1 MNPLY
6 LIAAIIL
13 SFLQLWTVYNLPI
26 LAVGI
31 KHRNRSDQ
39 NKKKVSRPDKK
50 ALPTFSIIVPMKNEE
65 KVADRS
71 LKALLNLNYPSQ
83 KREIII
89 IEDGST
95 DKTAEICTRYAQ
107 RHPDHIILRHRSE
120 SNGKPSA
127 LNYATKH
134 SKGEII
140 AVFDA
145 DNVPETDTLLR
156 AAEYFEDP
164 SIAAVQG
171 TTSSINA
178 DENMLTKFVSYEE
191 TAWLRTYIQGKD
203 ALNLFV
209 PLTGS
214 CQFIRRNIL
223 ERVNGW
229 DEESLSEDVEMSAKL
244 TEKGYRIK
252 YAPDIL
258 SWQETPANI
267 TQLIRQ
273 RTRWFRGY
281 METAVKYGRLLR
293 NINKR
298 NIDAEMTLLAPY
310 TFTMYLLIHF
320 TALQSFVAPPSLIFQ
335 LAVWLA
341 SILNIVTLL
350 LLGVVLAYVTKPRK
364 ITNLLWLPFVYAYWI
379 IQTFVA
385 LRALIQ
391 IILKKPRKWTKTPK
405 SGKVCVLHPQGDKAE
420 EACAQETHPT
430 RNNLEK
436 KSNKQ
441 LKS

>member
-1 MNPLY
+1 MNPLCA
-6 LIAAIIL
+6 IATIIL
-13 SFLQLWTVYNLPI
+13 SFLYLWTTYNIPI

-31 KHRNRSDQ
+31 KHRHRADQ
-39 NKKKVSRPDKK
+39 NKKRALRSDEE

-65 KVADRS
+65 RVADRI
-71 LKALLNLNYPSQ
+71 LKALLNLNYPAH

-89 IEDGST
+89 VEDGST
-95 DKTAEICTRYAQ
+95 DKTAEICTKYAQ
-107 RHPDHIILRHRSE
+107 RRSNHIKLIHRSE

-127 LNYATKH
+127 LNCATKH
-134 SKGEII
+134 ARGEII

-171 TTSSINA
+171 TTCSINA

-191 TAWLRTYIQGKD
+191 NAWLRTYIQGKD

-244 TEKGYRIK
+244 TEKGCRIK

-258 SWQETPANI
+258 SWQETPASI
-267 TQLIRQ
+267 AQLIRQ

-281 METAVKYGRLLR
+281 MLVSLKYGRLLR
-293 NINKR
+293 KLDR
-298 NIDAEMTLLAPY
+298 RWIDAEITLIGPFVLILSLIAYVLGVYVSLGSFQADPLYRFMLQGGTLLTTAMLFLIG
-310 TFTMYLLIHF
+310 TILLY
-320 TALQSFVAPPSLIFQ
+320 
-335 LAVWLA
+335 
-341 SILNIVTLL
+341 
-350 LLGVVLAYVTKPRK
+350 VVKPRR
-364 ITNLLWLPFVYAYWI
+364 IINLLWLPFVYGFWCVQNLIAVYALV
-379 IQTFVA
+379 QTL
-385 LRALIQ
+385 LRRP
-391 IILKKPRKWTKTPK
+391 KRWTKT
-405 SGKVCVLHPQGDKAE
+405 
-420 EACAQETHPT
+420 
-430 RNNLEK
+430 K
-436 KSNKQ
+436 KTGAVTVT
-441 LKS
+441 L